1 MYFFWS
7 EIVSPVGI
15 DHGMIG
21 IKGLANPNAAE
32 KLKKSN
38 YNFDLPAYSP
48 NDTIMM
54 DEWRITY
61 EYWNWKYTTNT

>member
-1 MYFFWS
+1 M
-7 EIVSPVGI
+7 GI

-32 KLKKSN
+32 KLKKST

-54 DEWRITY
+54 DE
-61 EYWNWKYTTNT
+61 